1 MRKGDIYYLDLDNIT
16 SGYLQ
21 AGKRPV
27 VIVQNNKGNEHSP
40 TTIVCPL
47 TTQKKKPMPTHVF
60 IGREGGLT
68 QNSTVTCEQIFTV
81 NKSELLTYVG
91 TITNPLTLH
100 RLDIGL
106 LISLGLSEGVYYGKG
121 N

>member
-1 MRKGDIYYLDLDNIT
+1 MRKGDIYYIDLDNRT

-27 VIVQNNKGNEHSP
+27 VIVQNNKGNEYSP